1 MKMDNGLAKGK
12 VSICVVNYKTEE
24 LTRVCLKSIRA
35 NTDYPDY
42 EVIVVDNDSG
52 DTSLEYLRS
61 LKWIRLIERH
71 GDVPEGG
78 SPAQGT
84 ALDIGLKNASG
95 EFFVAMHSDTFIR
108 RADWLD
114 FLIGKLSENSS
125 ACAGSGKLDIK
136 PEWQKTLKRFT
147 DLRGLLRFIAGG
159 KRDSFYIRAI
169 CAIYRTGVLLEE
181 NLGFA
186 KNTDK
191 ITCAKQLYLDLLG
204 KNYKCNA
211 ISSAEMSRYVYH
223 LEHATMA
230 SNPELKV
237 RTRTR
242 RKYAKVLEKV
252 MASTEIQRIKSMP
265 D

>member
-1 MKMDNGLAKGK
+1 MDNELVKGK

-24 LTRVCLKSIRA
+24 LTRICLKSIRA

-52 DTSLEYLRS
+52 DASLEYLRS

-84 ALDIGLKNASG
+84 ALDIGLKNAGG

-108 RADWLD
+108 RPDWLD
-114 FLIGKLSENSS
+114 FLVGKLSDG
-125 ACAGSGKLDIK
+125 ACAGSGKLDLK

-191 ITCAKQLYLDLLG
+191 ITCAKQLYLDLLE
-204 KNYKCNA
+204 KNCKCNA

-237 RTRTR
+237 RKRTRTKY
-242 RKYAKVLEKV
+242 RKALDKV
-252 MASTEIQRIKSMP
+252 MASPEIQRIKSMQ